1 MLEFFKKKSIDN
13 PEYWKAYEATFTK
26 ELPKNINDITFIVL
40 DTETTG
46 FNYATDRMLCIG
58 AVKLINNS
66 ISLKDGFEVYI
77 EQEVYGK
84 ESAKIHGILKNE
96 VIPRLSELEALKQFL
111 SYIENAVIIAHHT
124 FFDLTMINTA
134 LLRHGLPR
142 LKNINLDTSDLYKKT
157 LIKTNL
163 LTKKENYSLDDL
175 ADKFNISKKDRH
187 TAMGDAYITAIL
199 FLKIVSKLKD
209 KKEVTLKYLL
219 R

>member
-1 MLEFFKKKSIDN
+1 MLDFFKKKPVEN
-13 PEYWKAYEATFTK
+13 PEYWKVYEATFAK
-26 ELPKNINDITFIVL
+26 ELPKNFKEITFVVL

-46 FNYATDRMLCIG
+46 FKYATDRMLCIG
-58 AVKLINNS
+58 AVKLTNNS

-77 EQEVYGK
+77 EQDVYGK

-96 VIPRLSELEALKQFL
+96 TIPRLSELEALKQFL
-111 SYIENAVIIAHHT
+111 KYIENSVLIAHHT

-142 LKNINLDTSDLYKKT
+142 LKNISLDTSDLYKKT

-163 LTKKENYSLDDL
+163 LTRKDNYSLDDL

-199 FLKIVSKLKD
+199 FLKIVSKLKE
-209 KKEVTLKYLL
+209 KKDVTLKFLL
-219 R
+219 K